1 VKAERLLFV
10 RNHLRFMDDE
20 AGNGVGLVIRQLPV
34 RRSVQVA
41 DRHRPFDKVNANGP
55 LNCPVPM
62 IVR

>member
-34 RRSVQVA
+34 RRAVQVA
-41 DRHRPFDKVNANGP
+41 DRHRPFDKVMPTA
-55 LNCPVPM
+55 
-62 IVR
+62 R